1 MRSPLN
7 VSVTGE
13 LLSLKCLK
21 DSYWIDFELPIFMLQ
36 KFISICQ
43 VRHKELVFNSNEMH
57 TNQEVLQN
65 VKFSEYLLRIC
76 FFSVLSSQASPANIS
91 WGECIFWRRVRQ
103 EFFWFSLCILSWGV
117 LINVHITGWV
127 PGKSPI
133 LGEAMRAPIL
143 PFLLVATDFQCVGFC
158 LVWFVVITSQDH
170 LCIRPS

>member
-1 MRSPLN
+1 MLFVKVCIFSSSFLILSSRQLRRSPLN

-91 WGECIFWRRVRQ
+91 
-103 EFFWFSLCILSWGV
+103 
-117 LINVHITGWV
+117 
-127 PGKSPI
+127 
-133 LGEAMRAPIL
+133 
-143 PFLLVATDFQCVGFC
+143 
-158 LVWFVVITSQDH
+158 
-170 LCIRPS
+170 